1 MQHPYFRQGMA
12 EERIARLIADA
23 RPAQQTRG
31 WRRLSGLLG
40 TIGERLHGEH
50 PPSCAEVGTAR
61 ASEAI

>member
-1 MQHPYFRQGMA
+1 MA

>member
-1 MQHPYFRQGMA
+1 MA

-23 RPAQQTRG
+23 RAAQQTRG